1 LAVAPAAGWIKMQFY
16 IPYFTRV
23 GMSLSHPFLNNLIEA
38 SIAEYDTD
46 LYAPNLLGIP
56 LLVRMGALGMF
67 FFVQYFFQNEI
78 SFSIKGLFQLYLKMT
93 MCLPFI

>member
-1 LAVAPAAGWIKMQFY
+1 LRIDHALAVAPAAGWIKMQFY

-56 LLVRMGALGMF
+56 LLVRMGALGIF
-67 FFVQYFFQNEI
+67 ICSV
-78 SFSIKGLFQLYLKMT
+78 LF
-93 MCLPFI
+93 